1 MRNVSLEIGAEEQA
15 DSLNEEEVTVVME
28 IAEVIEKGRKDK
40 LSVPRRNVSKKKL
53 LEETTKVD
61 EVLSKLKTHGIT
73 KTNELFLAGPDAFTN
88 RLGV

>member
-1 MRNVSLEIGAEEQA
+1 
-15 DSLNEEEVTVVME
+15 ME

-73 KTNELFLAGPDAFTN
+73 KTNELFLEGPDAFTN